1 MFNKVILIGE
11 IVMDPELRYFKDN
24 SVITVIKLIT
34 RENINNIKDLQ
45 WHRIILK
52 GKNKI
57 LKKNMII
64 LIEGKIKTRRWMD
77 NIKYNYITEIFADN
91 IKILD
96 YKNYNNSYKSE
107 KNDYI
112 NSDEGEENNENNN
125 YNLEDGEYEIDNKN
139 SKVDDL
145 IDDDKEIAIKDVD
158 NAELKDYSYDEEY
171 E

>member
-1 MFNKVILIGE
+1 MFNKVILMGE
-11 IVMDPELRYFKDN
+11 IAMDPELRYFKDN

-52 GKNKI
+52 EKNKI

-77 NIKYNYITEIFADN
+77 NVKYNYITEIFADN

-96 YKNYNNSYKSE
+96 NKNYNNYKNK

-112 NSDEGEENNENNN
+112 DNDEKEENDENDN
-125 YNLEDGEYEIDNKN
+125 YNLEDSEYENKN
-139 SKVDDL
+139 SKIDEL
-145 IDDDKEIAIKDVD
+145 IDDEKDNIITVGGD
-158 NAELKDYSYDEEY
+158 TELKEYSYDEDY